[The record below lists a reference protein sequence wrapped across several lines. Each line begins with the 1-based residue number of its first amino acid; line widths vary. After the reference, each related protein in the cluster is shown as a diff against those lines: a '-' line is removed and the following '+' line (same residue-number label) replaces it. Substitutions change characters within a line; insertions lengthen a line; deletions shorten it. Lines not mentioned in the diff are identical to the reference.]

1 MKQIKRERERE
12 REREEGERVKGYDAS
27 ANDLFK

>member
-1 MKQIKRERERE
+1 MKQIKRERERD
-12 REREEGERVKGYDAS
+12 RDRGEREEGYDAS